1 MLVLSQ
7 NSLLLSEIDG
17 KEISYTQIYT
27 SSDIKKIAKEKEINF
42 LTAVE
47 DMILV
52 GIDDNGNNYY
62 VSREYTDE

>member
-7 NSLLLSEIDG
+7 NSVLLSKIDG
-17 KEISYTQIYT
+17 KEIGYVQIYT

>member
-7 NSLLLSEIDG
+7 NSVLLSKIDG
-17 KEISYTQIYT
+17 KEIGYVQIYT

-62 VSREYTDE
+62 VSKEYTDE

>member
-1 MLVLSQ
+1 MLVLSK
-7 NSLLLSEIDG
+7 NSVLLLEING
-17 KEISYTQIYT
+17 KEIGYTQIYT

-62 VSREYTDE
+62 VSKEYTDE